1 MYTDG
6 PNGLMRSSGLCQ
18 LSEKHVQCPSQSNE
32 GSEDTVNMQAMPASR
47 ASGQHAWTRSKA
59 TEWTLARLSQLHL
72 QSGLAR
78 VSGLTRAQLP
88 RSPDLELLASDF

>member
-1 MYTDG
+1 
-6 PNGLMRSSGLCQ
+6 MRSMSNVP
-18 LSEKHVQCPSQSNE
+18 LSLTKVP
-32 GSEDTVNMQAMPASR
+32 EDTVNMQAMPASR